1 MHVIPVRLAARLL
14 DPDAYI
20 ICSAVMKTHDVQV
33 ATLSVK
39 NMVLGAALSSPPGET
54 PRWSDKRKYHVGIR
68 MMQINMMLTAQKL
81 KPNWGAAVIDGFEG
95 MEGNGPLSGTPVPHR
110 IAIASTD
117 YIAADRVGVEAMGI
131 DPSWVG
137 SLVYC
142 YQAGLGQYDL
152 DKIDVRGA
160 KVADVR
166 RTYRLP
172 PNVDIEKQ
180 WMGPMEDLPVRL
192 G

>member
-1 MHVIPVRLAARLL
+1 
-14 DPDAYI
+14 
-20 ICSAVMKTHDVQV
+20 MKTHNAQL

-39 NMVLGAALSSPPGET
+39 NMVLGSPISAAPKEM
-54 PRWSDKRKYHVGIR
+54 PRWSDKRKLHVGIR
-68 MMQINMMLTAQKL
+68 MMQVNMMLVAQKL
-81 KPNWGAAVIDGFEG
+81 RPCWGAAVVDAFEG
-95 MEGNGPLSGTPVPHR
+95 MEGNGPHSGTPVPHR

-137 SLVYC
+137 HLVYC

-152 DKIDVRGA
+152 DKIDVRGV
-160 KVADVR
+160 KVADVK
-166 RTYRLP
+166 RTYLLHRD
-172 PNVDIEKQ
+172 VDREKQ
-180 WMGPMEDLPVRL
+180 WMGPMEELPVKL